1 MEAPEKIYLTKN
13 LLGELFDGWDALPSD
28 DFISIEY
35 TRTDVFIE
43 KACAFLQDR
52 VEHDSI
58 DYPMATHW
66 LIEDFVKYMKGI

>member
-1 MEAPEKIYLTKN
+1 MKATEKLYF
-13 LLGELFDGWDALPSD
+13 GENDKEILDNEV
-28 DFISIEY
+28 EY
-35 TRTDVFIE
+35 VRTDAFIG

-66 LIEDFVKYMKGI
+66 LIEDFVKYMKGE